1 MTNEYQS
8 LRLPEGYSRER
19 FVELAQED
27 PRYAGLSGQE
37 LGRFHDIRSPSF
49 AQRLFNIRDQHLDTT
64 KETFTYQDLQ
74 TTLDSAMTSVIQLVS
89 ASSDKIETKYEL
101 LDKHFSPELDSE
113 GNSVYRCVSAPAEL
127 SVLDYWALV
136 NT

>member
-1 MTNEYQS
+1 MTKEYRD

-19 FVELAQED
+19 FIELAKDD
-27 PRYAGLSGQE
+27 PRYEGFTDE
-37 LGRFHDIRSPSF
+37 FLGAFHDLRGPSF
-49 AQRLFNIRDQHLDTT
+49 AQRLFDIRNQHLDTT

-89 ASSDKIETKYEL
+89 EAPDKIETKYEL
-101 LDKHFSPELDSE
+101 LDKHISPELDGE
-113 GNSVYRCVSAPAEL
+113 GNRVYRHVSAPAEL